1 MPAFRTHLPGM
12 DLVKTEL
19 TRFRTAAETTLLLGG
34 LGVLLSIIGILA
46 FGLEGV
52 IFGPV
57 GLAAV
62 AIVQVGRIDWLLR
75 LHRVRPVHPASRQG
89 RLFRAL
95 MQRSG
100 LSGVGLYVTPAAALN
115 AFAAADGTKAAVV
128 VTAPILERFPEDEL
142 AGILGHELTHIRN
155 DDVRVM
161 GAASTL
167 ARMVTHT
174 GVIAVLAAIL
184 GPLFGAPRAEPVG
197 TMLAAL
203 SVAVLATWMTARL
216 SRTREFAADLGAAT
230 LLGSPVPLAR
240 APVRLDRYARWLTP
254 PWLRPLTRRSL
265 HDSHP
270 ATGERL
276 ERLGSYVA

>member
-1 MPAFRTHLPGM
+1 
-12 DLVKTEL
+12 
-19 TRFRTAAETTLLLGG
+19 
-34 LGVLLSIIGILA
+34 
-46 FGLEGV
+46 
-52 IFGPV
+52 
-57 GLAAV
+57 
-62 AIVQVGRIDWLLR
+62 
-75 LHRVRPVHPASRQG
+75 
-89 RLFRAL
+89 
-95 MQRSG
+95 MQCSG

-216 SRTREFAADLGAAT
+216 PRTREFAADLGAAT
-230 LLGSPVPLAR
+230 
-240 APVRLDRYARWLTP
+240 
-254 PWLRPLTRRSL
+254 
-265 HDSHP
+265 
-270 ATGERL
+270 
-276 ERLGSYVA
+276 